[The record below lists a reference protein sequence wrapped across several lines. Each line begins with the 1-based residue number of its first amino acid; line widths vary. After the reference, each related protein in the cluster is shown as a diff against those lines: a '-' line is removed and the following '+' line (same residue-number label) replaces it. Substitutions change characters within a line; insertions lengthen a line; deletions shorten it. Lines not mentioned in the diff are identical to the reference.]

1 MPAGLGPGGPGV
13 CHDLRCAEPFAWQP
27 LFRALA
33 AHAVPGLERAEYD
46 DGGARVE
53 RLIPAASGPALV
65 RVRFGRPD
73 AVEVE
78 LSLAPETPAAMLVQE
93 EAAVLASVRRWLDLD
108 ADPAVVDPFLSDFD
122 LLAPLVAACPG
133 LRVPGSVDGFE
144 TAVQTV
150 LGQQVSLAAAR
161 TFGARLAASFGDA
174 GRDGLRAFPAPEQLA
189 AVPPPELQSAVGLTH
204 SRARTVAALAA
215 AAASG
220 LDISAEADPG
230 PTRAA
235 LLALPGIGPWTA
247 DYLAV
252 RVFGDRDAYPADDL
266 VLKRALGVTTA
277 RAAAALSE
285 PWRPWRAYALFHLW
299 TGAAY
304 GTARS

>member
-1 MPAGLGPGGPGV
+1 MTAQTDRTVRRELACTP
-13 CHDLRCAEPFAWQP
+13 PFAWQP

-33 AHAVPGLERAEYD
+33 AHAVPGVERAEYD
-46 DGGARVE
+46 DDGGAWVQ
-53 RLIPAASGPALV
+53 RLVPAPSGPALV
-65 RVRFGRPD
+65 CIRFGRAD

-78 LSLAPETPAAMLVQE
+78 LTPAPETPAAQAGRE
-93 EAAVLASVRRWLDLD
+93 EAAVLALVAQWLDLA
-108 ADPAVVDPFLSDFD
+108 ADPGVIDRFLSGFE
-122 LLAPLVAACPG
+122 LLAPLVAAAPG
-133 LRVPGSVDGFE
+133 LRVPGSVNGFE

-161 TFGARLAASFGDA
+161 TFGSRLAAAFGSA
-174 GRDGLRAFPAPEQLA
+174 GQDGLRAFPSPERLA
-189 AVPPPELQSAVGLTH
+189 AVSPPDLQAAVGLTH
-204 SRARTVAALAA
+204 SRARTVAALAD

-220 LDISAEADPG
+220 LVISGGVDPG
-230 PTRAA
+230 ATRAA

-266 VLKRALGVTTA
+266 VLKRALGVTTG

-304 GTARS
+304 GAARS